1 MYLFGYQWVANR
13 STYPRKSKSS
23 FTTSTINRPKWA
35 QTFLQMRNVD
45 TSSVSQRYA
54 NGIPCE
60 RSRSAHEPG
69 HATPSLLRALYYCHI
84 APDLITIRLS
94 HWTYIRAREHE
105 TCDIFAAGFSLKS
118 IAHVFVRWTRVVRFE
133 SCVLE
138 NFNVIWLQVD
148 RM

>member
-1 MYLFGYQWVANR
+1 MYLYGNQWVANR
-13 STYPRKSKSS
+13 STYPQKSKSS

-45 TSSVSQRYA
+45 TSSVSRMIFHVREAGLRTNPDTRLPRSRAHYIIA
-54 NGIPCE
+54 TLLPI
-60 RSRSAHEPG
+60 RSRSV
-69 HATPSLLRALYYCHI
+69 Y
-84 APDLITIRLS
+84 LIER
-94 HWTYIRAREHE
+94 YIRARECE
-105 TCDIFAAGFSLKS
+105 TCDIFAAGFLLKS
-118 IAHVFVRWTRVVRFE
+118 IANVFVRWTRVVRFE